1 MTPLIPQRILTA
13 LLFAALAL
21 VFASQAA
28 ARPILG
34 TDELGGGPAVAAVAP
49 DAFERAVVS
58 QAPSGPDGTVV
69 RTAGEGIVLDERG
82 YPTYPSAAGEPAWL
96 KALNAR
102 SEAMNEYYAA
112 KDRGEPAWLKALNA
126 RSEAM
131 NRHYGAGSAGV
142 VRPDDRGTPRPT
154 DTSLPATG
162 SSGDGVAWGDVTL
175 GALAGFGAALLVG
188 LGGFALV
195 HSTRRTRS
203 IAH

>member
-58 QAPSGPDGTVV
+58 QAPSGPAGTVA

-102 SEAMNEYYAA
+102 SEAMN
-112 KDRGEPAWLKALNA
+112 RF
-126 RSEAM
+126 
-131 NRHYGAGSAGV
+131 YGAGSAGV